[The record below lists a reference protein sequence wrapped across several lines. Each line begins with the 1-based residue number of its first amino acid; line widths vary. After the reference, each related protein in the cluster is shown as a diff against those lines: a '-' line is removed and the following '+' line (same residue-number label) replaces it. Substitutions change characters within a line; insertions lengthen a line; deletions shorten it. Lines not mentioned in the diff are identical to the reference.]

1 MLAQEV
7 LHMHSTISCEHPW
20 KVMLNLFFYRGPNEN
35 EKEDWAAALK
45 AMTTEE
51 FQGE

>member
-1 MLAQEV
+1 
-7 LHMHSTISCEHPW
+7 
-20 KVMLNLFFYRGPNEN
+20 MLNLFFYRGPNES

-51 FQGE
+51 FQGKWTTLASKFIATQS